1 MKRNSGLIGLKR
13 LASKT
18 SPGDAGLADLHD
30 QHMAK
35 LSDSW
40 PETKAI
46 SSVSFTAAML
56 QNSTYTVN
64 VNGVGWDAGAE
75 TLYWT
80 LDLSAYGTNALS
92 TDFASTSGSFTMAT
106 DGTGSF
112 NINTNFTANR
122 YHTNISRNFR
132 ILIRRGSTSGEI
144 VYTTSNGYIAGFTVT
159 STAGLPAST
168 NEDGSNDPSYHQFG
182 SIGTRTAGRL
192 GWIYGNNFVLTGI
205 SGCLLEQGIGLQGAD
220 YYYKGFSTNKSNN
233 STGYMEFTVRGWNAV
248 DIVGSIQSDSENNY
262 DDCRILKNGVLQYE
276 VNGPDTD
283 AASTVTFTLSGCTHN
298 DVIRFEYFKDGSAN
312 RYSDEGRLL
321 YLYATNG
328 SGVVSGVADAS
339 DISAEVSN
347 APGNYYSVPT
357 ITNTFVDNM
366 NPIKDYTTEG
376 TELWYA
382 QGVAQNLTTNK
393 WHQVWQ
399 DIMTIN
405 DTSATPVVTISES
418 TTSITENDGVGVTFT
433 VQDTGNPTLSD
444 TYYYAITGTGITA
457 ADFTDGALTGSFS
470 MNDVGSYR
478 QGTINKQ
485 AVAENSAEGESFQLE
500 VRTGSTSGTLRATSQ
515 SVSIVDATVTTADL
529 YLDFYESRYGINIG
543 TINVY
548 LVDATTGALV
558 SGSLYSASGNNGVT
572 TWYNRQTSTYTANV
586 GDSLRWAISHLAG
599 SSFRGDY
606 AVDFLRYYKNNSLQW
621 TENWVNTNG
630 DVGQWVYGSTAGS
643 TSSSS
648 TAFANQA
655 NVILS
660 TAAGNGKWNIDSSG
674 TSSGSTGPTSAYSGT
689 YYAYTETTSFFSQY
703 HWMFSPSFTV

>member
-13 LASKT
+13 IASRT
-18 SPGDAGLADLHD
+18 SPGDARLADLHD

-46 SSVSFTAAML
+46 TSISFTTAML
-56 QNSTYTVN
+56 QNSTYTVT
-64 VNGVGWDAGAE
+64 VNGVGWDAGTE

-80 LDLSAYGTNALS
+80 LDLSNYGTNALS

-112 NINTNFTANR
+112 NILTNFTANR
-122 YHTNISRNFR
+122 YHTNISRYFR

-144 VYTTSNGYIAGFTVT
+144 VYYSTNAYIAGFTVT
-159 STAGLPAST
+159 STAGLPTST
-168 NEDGSNDPSYHQFG
+168 NEDALNDISYHQF
-182 SIGTRTAGRL
+182 SAVGTRTAGRL
-192 GWIYGNNFVLTGI
+192 GWIYGNNFVLTAI

-220 YYYKGFSTNKSNN
+220 YYYKGFSTNKSNG
-233 STGYMEFTVRGWNAV
+233 STGYMEFTVRGWNSV
-248 DIVGSIQSDSENNY
+248 DIVGSIQSDSENGF

-283 AASTVTFTLSGCTHN
+283 AGSTATFTLSNCTHN
-298 DVIRFEYFKDGSAN
+298 DVIRFEYYKDGSIS

-339 DISAEVSN
+339 DIGAEVAN
-347 APGNYYSVPT
+347 APGNYYSVSN
-357 ITNTFVDNM
+357 ITNAFSDTFYPV
-366 NPIKDYTTEG
+366 KDYTTEG

-399 DIMTIN
+399 DQMTIN

-433 VQDTGNPTLSD
+433 IQDTANPTGSD
-444 TYYYAITGTGITA
+444 IYYYAITGTGITA
-457 ADFTDGALTGSFS
+457 ADFTDNALTGTIS
-470 MNDVGSYR
+470 MTDVGSYR

-500 VRTGSTSGTLRATSQ
+500 VRTGSTSGTLHATSQ
-515 SVSIVDATVTTADL
+515 SVSIVDAIVTTKNL
-529 YLDFYESRYGINIG
+529 YLNFYESRYGGSIG
-543 TINVY
+543 TINIY
-548 LVDATTGALV
+548 LVDASTGALV
-558 SGSLYSASGNNGVT
+558 SGSLYNASGSVST
-572 TWYNRQTSTYTANV
+572 SWYNRQTTTYAANA
-586 GDSLRWAISHLAG
+586 GDTLRWAIVHLAG
-599 SSFRGDY
+599 SSYTGDY
-606 AVDFLRYYKNNSLQW
+606 AVDLIRYYKDGALQW
-621 TENWVNTNG
+621 TENWANTNG

-648 TAFANQA
+648 TAFANQG

-660 TAAGNGKWNIDSSG
+660 TGTGNGKWNIDSGS
-674 TSSGSTGPTSAYSGT
+674 TPSSSTGPTGAYSGT
-689 YYAYTETTSFFSQY
+689 YYAYTETSSYFSQY